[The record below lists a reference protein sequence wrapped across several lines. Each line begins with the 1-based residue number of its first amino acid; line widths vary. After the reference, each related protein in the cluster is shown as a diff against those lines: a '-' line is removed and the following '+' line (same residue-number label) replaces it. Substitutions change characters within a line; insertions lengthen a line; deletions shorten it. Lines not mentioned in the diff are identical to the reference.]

1 MKNTGIEFDYF
12 YGEES
17 QQFAFYR
24 IPKILV
30 KDERFKKLSSDAKL
44 LYGLMLERMSLS
56 MKNGWLDGQNRAYI
70 IYTIEQIGEDLGIGR
85 DKAIKILSD
94 LDSRKGIGLVERIRR
109 GQGKPDI
116 IYVKNFVVLEQT
128 EQKLKGVAVEQTDQK
143 SEKSTSE
150 SRQNPEVGNSDFKKS
165 EKSTSRNRE
174 IRLLEVGNSDPNYTD
189 KNYTDMSY
197 PDSIHLSIRDSEDT
211 MPKTDVLMDEI
222 DAYIQIIRENI
233 DYDNRKNYVGYHDW
247 DIYEELYQLIC
258 ETVCV
263 KRETVRIAGEDY
275 PYQLVKSRFL
285 KLNSMHLDYVIE
297 CMKHT
302 TSKVGNIK
310 AYMLTT
316 LYNAPGTINHYYQQ
330 EVQHDLY
337 GVP

>member
-56 MKNGWLDGQNRAYI
+56 MKNGWLDEQNRAYI

-94 LDSRKGIGLVERIRR
+94 LDSKKGIGLVERVRR

-116 IYVKNFVVLEQT
+116 IYVKNFVVLEQM
-128 EQKLKGVAVEQTDQK
+128 EQK

-165 EKSTSRNRE
+165 EKSTSRNRK
-174 IRLLEVGNSDPNYTD
+174 IRLLEVGKSDPNYTD

-197 PDSIHLSIRDSEDT
+197 PDSIHLSIKDHGDT
-211 MPKTDVLMDEI
+211 MPKTDESMDEI
-222 DAYIQIIRENI
+222 DAYMQIIRENI
-233 DYDNRKNYVGYHDW
+233 DYDNRKNYVGYYDW